1 MLFPRPSTARDYP
14 PITALL
20 RPHPDAV
27 LAPGVPRKGVC
38 SSDHVM
44 LGVEFLVGP

>member
-1 MLFPRPSTARDYP
+1 MRNTRNDYP

-20 RPHPDAV
+20 RLHPEDT
-27 LAPGVPRKGVC
+27 LQPGVPRKGVC

-44 LGVEFLVGP
+44 LGVELVL